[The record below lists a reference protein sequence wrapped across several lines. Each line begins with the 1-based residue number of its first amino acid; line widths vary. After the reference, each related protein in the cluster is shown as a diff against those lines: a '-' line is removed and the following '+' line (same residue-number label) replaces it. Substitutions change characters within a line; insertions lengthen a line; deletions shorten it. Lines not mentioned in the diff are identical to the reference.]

1 MALLRYA
8 TDGLKSIFA
17 AKTERAILVGLSW
30 GRGQGGKVKPSFI
43 YQAERYRAHPN
54 VRYGIDT
61 FTTSAAGG
69 GFHFISHTEEEAT
82 EETMSEEEPVDDKD
96 DSSLPITEAIPPGAG
111 KRRGGNQR
119 PDDERAQRH
128 GSDNLPDRGA
138 GLEAPKVSPERIRE
152 AIEKLESWCEDT
164 DFDTW
169 NLDSTRDLW
178 GYGNIFAEKQYEA
191 GKFVRLVRVPTPT
204 IESLQITGRGQV
216 LRLIQN
222 IKGSKVVFEK
232 ETLEKILHINWNP
245 FDTGIIG
252 RGVLDSLCVE
262 GPGYSYYTSDDTLI
276 EEKRPA
282 YGEIMEENEDMMRKG
297 IHRTTP
303 RFMYVL
309 YGIPKDSGESL
320 VNEIKKLRPEDDV
333 IMTVPRTGKDLQ
345 PSKVEV
351 QRISHES
358 RTNIDPQIQY
368 FVDGV
373 LQGIQSPDTRIAF
386 SNKPVTEASSRTI
399 ERFRNQ
405 DVGAFQRYQRRKYER
420 LIFKEVLLQEGF
432 SEEEIKMMKIRM
444 RFPPVTKVEIT
455 PDFMLKSFQANGL
468 GRNEFR
474 EYLSSAGVPLSP
486 NPEYQGIQGGATK
499 TYGEEVRPS
508 ASSGLEGQYEKG
520 PKGPDLD
527 EGEDEN

>member
-1 MALLRYA
+1 MALLRFA
-8 TDGLKSIFA
+8 TEGIKSIFA
-17 AKTERAILVGLSW
+17 PKTEKAILVGLTW
-30 GRGQGGKVKPSFI
+30 GRSQGGKVKPSFI
-43 YQAERYRAHPN
+43 YQGERYRAHPN

-69 GFHFISHTEEEAT
+69 GFHFISHTEQEAT
-82 EETMSEEEPVDDKD
+82 DEPEEE
-96 DSSLPITEAIPPGAG
+96 STEEDEAG
-111 KRRGGNQR
+111 QSKGTN
-119 PDDERAQRH
+119 PEKPMTEVVEP
-128 GSDNLPDRGA
+128 S
-138 GLEAPKVSPERIRE
+138 EAPVKLDKVSQERIAE
-152 AIEKLESWCEDT
+152 AIEALESWCEDM

-178 GYGNIFAEKQYEA
+178 GFGNLFAEKQYEA

-216 LRLIQN
+216 LKLIQN

-262 GPGYSYYTSDDTLI
+262 GPGYSYYTSANTLI

-303 RFMYVL
+303 RFLYVL
-309 YGIPKDSGESL
+309 YGIPQDSAESL
-320 VNEIKKLRPEDDV
+320 VNEIKTLRPEDDV
-333 IMTVPRTGKDLQ
+333 IMTVPRTSKDLH
-345 PSKVEV
+345 PSNVSV

-386 SNKPVTEASSRTI
+386 GSKPVTEATSRTI

-420 LIFKEVLLQEGF
+420 LIFREVLLQEGF
-432 SEEEIKMMKIRM
+432 TEDEIKLMKIRM

-474 EYLSSAGVPLSP
+474 EYLSAAGVPLSP
-486 NPEYQGIQGGATK
+486 KPEYQGIQGGAT
-499 TYGEEVRPS
+499 TTNGEEARPS
-508 ASSGLEGQYEKG
+508 ASSGPEGQYEKG
-520 PKGPDLD
+520 PKGPDAD
-527 EGEDEN
+527 EGEEKN